1 MVSLERPVQAER
13 RAFFVQCAKDVFAER
28 GFECTTMDDI
38 ARAAGFTK
46 PILYQFFPSK
56 ADLYHEIVTTTGA
69 RLLKALSDAVRADEL
84 PRARV
89 RRALAA
95 YFSMV
100 VEDPSAFRILFTHG
114 HSGTAANDLQVI
126 ERRLVEFLVPFID
139 ESREPDERRD
149 LAAGVVGL
157 AEGLAISWLRRQ
169 ARRGWPTPDPFE
181 SQRLAERATLL
192 AWGGLHVL
200 RPTHD

>member
-1 MVSLERPVQAER
+1 MVSLDRPVQAER
-13 RAFFVQCAKDVFAER
+13 REFFLQCAKDVFAER
-28 GFECTTMDDI
+28 GFECTTMDDV

-69 RLLKALSDAVRADEL
+69 QLLSALSGAVRVDDV
-84 PRARV
+84 PRSRV
-89 RRALAA
+89 RRALGA

-100 VEDPSAFRILFTHG
+100 VNDPSAFRILFTHG
-114 HSGTAANDLQVI
+114 HSGTAANDLQII

-139 ESREPDERRD
+139 ESREADERRD

-157 AEGLAISWLRRQ
+157 AEGVAISWLRRQ
-169 ARRGWPTPDPFE
+169 ARRGWPQVDPAE
-181 SQRLAERATLL
+181 AARLAERATLL

-200 RPTHD
+200 RTPHE